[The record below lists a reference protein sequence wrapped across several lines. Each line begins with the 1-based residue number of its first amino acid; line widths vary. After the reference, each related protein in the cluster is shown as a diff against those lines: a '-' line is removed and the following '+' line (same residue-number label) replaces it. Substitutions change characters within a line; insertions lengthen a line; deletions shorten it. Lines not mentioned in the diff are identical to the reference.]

1 MIGSQASLGS
11 NLVILRAF
19 LIGLPKGVMNLGV
32 ENRDLLGVFTVRAVL
47 VVPPGWSPA
56 ESSGDRDID
65 GEWICDGGQDMGGL
79 WAAAL
84 GLGVIGAELTSST
97 SAIFLFSLAQV
108 FPLTTSI
115 FFSLWVLCLPL
126 LRVELY
132 I

>member
-1 MIGSQASLGS
+1 MGSQASLGS

-32 ENRDLLGVFTVRAVL
+32 ENRDLLGVFTVRAVP

-56 ESSGDRDID
+56 ERSGDRDMD
-65 GEWICDGGQDMGGL
+65 GEWICDGGQDIGGL
-79 WAAAL
+79 GVAAA

-97 SAIFLFSLAQV
+97 SAISFVFLAPRPFHLQV
-108 FPLTTSI
+108 QCFFPLGT
-115 FFSLWVLCLPL
+115 LPFPL
-126 LRVELY
+126 GVELY